1 MHDVCT
7 EQHVGN
13 AKCASPPFF
22 SFSLS
27 FSLVLLSPPCPFL
40 AHVRRFGVGQPSASF
55 VTGAQGE
62 TSTIKPTILNEQAR
76 ATNPRGTETHVT
88 AASWP
93 SVGSGGELV
102 LAVAWLDACTGQHA
116 FREGEWKRAWGGGK
130 GGNIRIRSYSVCR
143 WPFDAL
149 RALSAWWCGGAEAR
163 WRL

>member
-13 AKCASPPFF
+13 AKCASLPFLF
-22 SFSLS
+22 RCFFLSPSLI
-27 FSLVLLSPPCPFL
+27 LLLLSSLFL
-40 AHVRRFGVGQPSASF
+40 AFAGCVGVEQPSASF

-62 TSTIKPTILNEQAR
+62 TSTIKPTILNEQAG
-76 ATNPRGTETHVT
+76 AANPRGGEMRVT
-88 AASWP
+88 AASGP

-116 FREGEWKRAWGGGK
+116 FRGRRGGRG
-130 GGNIRIRSYSVCR
+130 GGNIRIQSYSVCR

-149 RALSAWWCGGAEAR
+149 HP
-163 WRL
+163 